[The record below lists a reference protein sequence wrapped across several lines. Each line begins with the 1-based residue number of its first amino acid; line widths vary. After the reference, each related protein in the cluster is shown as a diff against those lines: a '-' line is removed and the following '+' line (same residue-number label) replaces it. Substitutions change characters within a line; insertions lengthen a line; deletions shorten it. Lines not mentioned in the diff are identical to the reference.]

1 MLKLIFHYAKKYWWQ
16 IILMVIFTAL
26 SASINLELPR
36 YTSKIINE
44 GVALQ
49 NMSAIYENGF
59 TMLGIALL
67 GGVFM
72 VLSMALASRVAASMA
87 RDLRRDT
94 FELVERFS
102 MNEFGKFSVAS
113 LITRTTN
120 DAQQFQQTFNMTL
133 RMGVY
138 APLVGIGAVINV
150 FRISADMSW
159 IVLACVLVIL
169 AMVAIV
175 TFFAMPK
182 FKIIQKNVDRLN
194 LQTRQT
200 ITGLRV
206 IRAFDNDA
214 VEEEKFARVNHD
226 NFQTNLFVDRIMSLI
241 SPVMTMVS
249 GFSMVAIVWLGAH
262 LAAQGSANLA
272 GQELLEYVGQ
282 QIGNIFALIQYVGQT
297 TFAFMML
304 SMIFVF
310 LPRMIVSLGRIKE
323 VLDTDLSIE
332 DAAETVAAP
341 SENSIEFKNVS
352 FKYQDSEDSI
362 LSDINFTIGAG
373 ETVAVIGGTGSGK
386 STIAK
391 LIPRFYDV
399 SEGQIL
405 IGGVDIR
412 ELKQAD
418 LHDLIGYASQKSM
431 LLSGTIRSNI
441 AYGSGEVSDDQA
453 IEALKIA
460 QAWSFVNKLPKGLS
474 DHVAQGGRNFSG
486 GQKQRLSIARAI
498 AKNAPIMIFDDS
510 FSALDFKTDAKLRAE
525 LSKKTIG
532 RTKFI
537 VAQRIS
543 SITHADNIIV
553 LDGGKVAGIGKH
565 EELLKS
571 NKIYQEIAKSQLS
584 EEELSGAEK
593 AKKPAVKA
601 KKPAKKLAK
610 KPAKTKKGGK

>member
-138 APLVGIGAVINV
+138 APFVGIGAVINV

-214 VEEEKFARVNHD
+214 VEEEKFARVNRD
-226 NFQTNLFVDRIMSLI
+226 NFKTNLFVDRIMSLI

-525 LSKKTIG
+525 LSKKTVG

-593 AKKPAVKA
+593 AKKPVS
-601 KKPAKKLAK
+601 
-610 KPAKTKKGGK
+610 